1 MIEKKILLFGM
12 PRSGTTWIG
21 KILNSQPDTLYRH
34 EPDSWGL
41 LNDVPLLPRVDQAM
55 QYAQTINRFIE
66 SIPRMH
72 QTKVSA
78 TLPIFRQNYLSP
90 SRFHLHRISNVS
102 SLFLARFFGE
112 ISMPQFVNYKADNNL
127 HLIWKSVESLGRLGV
142 IARVAEDCRAVHLVR
157 HPCGYI
163 SSVLRGE
170 RRKKFTSTL
179 PSSEDYNLLEMLM
192 QTEQAQAQHLTL
204 DRLKKMTHVER
215 LAWRWVLVNEK
226 ALDDISG
233 AENCTTVK
241 YENFCED
248 PEGSARRI
256 FQFVGLDWHPQV
268 EKFLLESTA
277 RDRNAYYSIFKDP
290 IKSAN
295 KWRDE
300 LSASDISAILRIA
313 EKSKVGRL
321 YLEQK

>member
-1 MIEKKILLFGM
+1 M

-41 LNDVPLLPRVDQAM
+41 LNEVPLLPRIEQAM
-55 QYAQTINRFIE
+55 QYSQAVNEFIE

-78 TLPIFRQNYLSP
+78 TLPFFRQNYLSP
-90 SRFHLHRISNVS
+90 TQFHLHRMSNVS
-102 SLFLARFFGE
+102 SLFLARFLGE
-112 ISMPQFVNYKADNNL
+112 VSMPQFVDYQAKNDV

-142 IARVAEDCRAVHLVR
+142 IVRVAKDCRAVHLLR

-170 RRKKFTSTL
+170 TRKKFTDTL
-179 PSSEDYNLLEMLM
+179 PTSEDYNLLEMLM
-192 QTEQAQAQHLTL
+192 QTEQAKVHQLRL
-204 DRLKKMTHVER
+204 DQLRKMSHVER

-226 ALDDISG
+226 AHDDTYGS
-233 AENCTTVK
+233 ENCITAL
-241 YENFCED
+241 YEDFCND

-256 FQFVGLDWHPQV
+256 FQFTGLEWHPRV
-268 EKFLLESTA
+268 EKFLLDSTT
-277 RDRNAYYSIFKDP
+277 RDRSAYYSIFKDP
-290 IKSAN
+290 KKSAN
-295 KWRDE
+295 KWRFE
-300 LSASDISAILRIA
+300 LSAHDISAIMRIA
-313 EKSKVGRL
+313 EKSKVGRF
-321 YLEQK
+321 YLEKE